1 MKTNKKAV
9 LGMLT
14 AIVISLGVMGSINQN
29 KVKKDTSFMQVSLS
43 CGYNANNSENS
54 MGSRVINGS
63 ISGMAATAASAF
75 YVAGFTSVGSVVGAP
90 IGAANFLLGGIC
102 TL

>member
-1 MKTNKKAV
+1 
-9 LGMLT
+9 MLV

-43 CGYNANNSENS
+43 CGYNANNSEN
-54 MGSRVINGS
+54 GTGGRVANGMVS
-63 ISGMAATAASAF
+63 LAAGYAASAF
-75 YVAGFTSVGSVVGAP
+75 YVAGLTSVGTVVGAP
-90 IGAANFLLGGIC
+90 VGVANFLLGGIC

>member
-9 LGMLT
+9 LGMLV

-29 KVKKDTSFMQVSLS
+29 KVERDASFMQVSLS
-43 CGYNANNSENS
+43 CGYNANNSENG
-54 MGSRVINGS
+54 MGSRVTNGTVS
-63 ISGMAATAASAF
+63 LAAGYAASAF
-75 YVAGFTSVGSVVGAP
+75 YIAGFTSVGSVVGAP
-90 IGAANFLLGGIC
+90 IGVANFLLGGIC